1 MFVEDGNKSAG
12 SMGSA
17 EEDPEMKQKVL
28 VVADVQNDFIDG
40 APGSKEAEVICPES
54 KK

>member
-1 MFVEDGNKSAG
+1 MSVEDGNKSAG

-28 VVADVQNDFIDG
+28 VVADMPNEFIDR
-40 APGSKEAEVICPES
+40 ALGSNEAEVICPES
-54 KK
+54 EN